1 MAAEKAADG
10 TSKFNVTL
18 LVNQDYNF
26 AVKETENLLVFKT
39 PLNNA
44 DFFPKIEKGMM
55 SEFK

>member
-18 LVNQDYNF
+18 VVNQDYNYS
-26 AVKETENLLVFKT
+26 VPETGNLHVFKT

-44 DFFPKIEKGMM
+44 DFN
-55 SEFK
+55 SQN